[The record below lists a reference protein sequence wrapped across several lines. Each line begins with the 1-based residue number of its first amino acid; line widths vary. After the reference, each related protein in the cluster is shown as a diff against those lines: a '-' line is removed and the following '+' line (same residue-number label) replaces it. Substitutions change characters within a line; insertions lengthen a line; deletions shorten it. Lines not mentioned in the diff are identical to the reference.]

1 MTISFMYSVAKLA
14 SGEATPTQPHVELLL
29 RDAISHS
36 MWKLGTVEP
45 ACKLEALVMNGKL
58 VRDQRR
64 TSRLA

>member
-1 MTISFMYSVAKLA
+1 
-14 SGEATPTQPHVELLL
+14 
-29 RDAISHS
+29 

-45 ACKLEALVMNGKL
+45 ACKLEAPVMNGKL

>member
-1 MTISFMYSVAKLA
+1 MTISLVFSVAKLA
-14 SGEATPTQPHVELLL
+14 SGEATPTKPHVELLL

-45 ACKLEALVMNGKL
+45 ACKLEALIMYGKL